1 MDDKSKQIW
10 DKCEALLTACK
21 LIGVYTVG
29 MQSRLELD
37 MPVKVDMDLIESGLE
52 DIKGCVE
59 DLKKALEVES
69 DG

>member
-10 DKCEALLTACK
+10 DKCDELLTACK
-21 LIGVYTVG
+21 LIGVHTIG

-37 MPVKVDMDLIESGLE
+37 MPVKKDMDLVESDLV

-59 DLKKALEVES
+59 DLRRAV
-69 DG
+69 DGEN